1 MDQWKIRSA
10 KSSIFWL
17 WLIFC
22 LKERKRLGNFDR
34 GPYEEHM
41 SEIILNLSVQFRGRC
56 YLKNLLLGL
65 AAILFGV
72 VELFG
77 QFGMSIFQC
86 NYFEFLASSSG
97 VVVI

>member
-1 MDQWKIRSA
+1 MENT
-10 KSSIFWL
+10 
-17 WLIFC
+17 FC
-22 LKERKRLGNFDR
+22 KKFYFLALVDFLLKERNRLGNFDR

-56 YLKNLLLGL
+56 YLKNLLLAL